1 MTNTFRLDGDSEAVV
16 SDAYN
21 LLQKEIGDVVID
33 SHSPLN
39 TGHHPQS
46 STALD
51 IVTTSSINEFRTVL
65 DSYRYDVT
73 VTDPVDEQS
82 E

>member
-65 DSYRYDVT
+65 DSYRYDVS
-73 VTDPVDEQS
+73 VTEPVDEQS
-82 E
+82 K